1 MESVGSVNGYYTA
14 VPTNTDVVIEV
25 KVGIGLR
32 VEVVHGFT
40 IVTYQATE
48 ESEYYVKEAG

>member
-1 MESVGSVNGYYTA
+1 MESVGSVNGYYTG

-25 KVGIGLR
+25 KVGRPLN

-40 IVTYQATE
+40 IVTDHVTE
-48 ESEYYVKEAG
+48 ESV